1 MPSLDEWQLVLKR
14 NSNRKP
20 SECQRVAEARHVQ
33 SRPHLWVASV
43 FQSGFDKIQIS
54 REGSDLSHLVPGTN
68 IPCSE
73 EARPQ
78 SMRTQEPPNRE
89 ESLSYG
95 KQDLV

>member
-1 MPSLDEWQLVLKR
+1 MPSLDEWQLVLKT

-20 SECQRVAEARHVQ
+20 SKCQRVAKARHVQ
-33 SRPHLWVASV
+33 SRSHLWVASV
-43 FQSGFDKIQIS
+43 FQFGFDKIQIV
-54 REGSDLSHLVPGTN
+54 REDSDLSHLVPGTN

-78 SMRTQEPPNRE
+78 SMRTQETPNRE

-95 KQDLV
+95 KQ